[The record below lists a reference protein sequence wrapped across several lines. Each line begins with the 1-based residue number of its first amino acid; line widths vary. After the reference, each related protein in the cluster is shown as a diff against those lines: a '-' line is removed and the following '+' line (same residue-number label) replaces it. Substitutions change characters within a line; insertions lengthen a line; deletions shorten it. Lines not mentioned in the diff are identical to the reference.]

1 MRIHANNMY
10 FNYFEVKPII
20 KRSNVHIAKKG
31 IRALGISESFVKQ
44 KTKKSI
50 LTGIVMRADGIID
63 GFGIYTT
70 TVGGLDATKSVI
82 SLYENLKRRDVN
94 VIFLNGCIISWF
106 NVIDLKKVYE
116 KVGLPLICVTY
127 EESDG
132 LEKYFKEYFKD
143 WEERYDIYLR
153 NGEREKIK
161 IKTGKTV
168 FTRSLG
174 LEKDEVK
181 RILDKFTLDGA
192 IPEPLRITR
201 LLANSI
207 LKNLNLIKKSY
218 D

>member
-1 MRIHANNMY
+1 MSIHANNMY
-10 FNYFEVKPII
+10 FNYSEVELII
-20 KRSNVHIAKKG
+20 KRSNVRIAKKG
-31 IRALGISESFVKQ
+31 IRVLGISESFVKQ
-44 KTKKSI
+44 KTKRSI
-50 LTGIVMRADGIID
+50 LTGVVMRADGIID

-82 SLYENLKRRDVN
+82 SLYENLKRKDVN

-127 EESDG
+127 EESEG

-143 WEERYDIYLR
+143 WEERFDIYLR
-153 NGEREKIK
+153 NGERERIE

-168 FTRSLG
+168 FTRSIG

-181 RILDKFTLDGA
+181 RILDKFTLNGA
-192 IPEPLRITR
+192 ISEPLRISR

-207 LKNLNLIKKSY
+207 LKNLYLVRKSY

>member
-1 MRIHANNMY
+1 
-10 FNYFEVKPII
+10 
-20 KRSNVHIAKKG
+20 
-31 IRALGISESFVKQ
+31 
-44 KTKKSI
+44 
-50 LTGIVMRADGIID
+50 MRADRIID
-63 GFGIYTT
+63 GFGINTT
-70 TVGGLDATKSVI
+70 TVGGLDATESVI
-82 SLYENLKRRDVN
+82 SLYKNLKRKDVN

-127 EESDG
+127 EESEG

-153 NGEREKIK
+153 NGKREKTE

-181 RILDKFTLDGA
+181 IILNKFTLDGA
-192 IPEPLRITR
+192 IPEPLRIAR

-207 LKNLNLIKKSY
+207 LKNLHLIRKSS

>member
-1 MRIHANNMY
+1 MNAHANNMY
-10 FNYFEVKPII
+10 FNYSEVELTI
-20 KRSNVHIAKKG
+20 KRSNIHIAKKG
-31 IRALGISESFVKQ
+31 IRVLGISESFVKQ
-44 KTKKSI
+44 KTKRSI
-50 LTGIVMRADGIID
+50 LTGVVMRADGIID

-82 SLYENLKRRDVN
+82 SLYENLKRKDVN

-116 KVGLPLICVTY
+116 KVGLPLLCVTY
-127 EESDG
+127 EESEG

-143 WEERYDIYLR
+143 WEERFDIYLR
-153 NGEREKIK
+153 NGEREKIE

-192 IPEPLRITR
+192 IPEPLRVAR
-201 LLANSI
+201 LLANSV
-207 LKNLNLIKKSY
+207 LKNFRLIRKLY

>member
-1 MRIHANNMY
+1 MY
-10 FNYFEVKPII
+10 FNYSEVELTI
-20 KRSNVHIAKKG
+20 KRSNVHITKKG
-31 IRALGISESFVKQ
+31 IRVLGISESFVKQ
-44 KTKKSI
+44 KTKRSI
-50 LTGIVMRADGIID
+50 LTGVVMRADGIID
-63 GFGIYTT
+63 GFGICTT

-82 SLYENLKRRDVN
+82 SLYENLKRKDVN

-127 EESDG
+127 EESEG
-132 LEKYFKEYFKD
+132 LEKYFKEYFRD
-143 WEERYDIYLR
+143 WEERFYIYLR
-153 NGEREKIK
+153 NGKREKIE

-192 IPEPLRITR
+192 ISEPLRVAR

-207 LKNLNLIKKSY
+207 LKNLQLLGKSY

>member
-1 MRIHANNMY
+1 
-10 FNYFEVKPII
+10 
-20 KRSNVHIAKKG
+20 
-31 IRALGISESFVKQ
+31 
-44 KTKKSI
+44 
-50 LTGIVMRADGIID
+50 MRADGIID
-63 GFGIYTT
+63 GFGIHTT

-82 SLYENLKRRDVN
+82 SLFENLKRKDVN

-116 KVGLPLICVTY
+116 KVGLPLICITY
-127 EESDG
+127 EESEG

-143 WEERYDIYLR
+143 WEERFEIYLR

-161 IKTGKTV
+161 LKTGKMV

-192 IPEPLRITR
+192 IPESLRIAR
-201 LLANSI
+201 LLSNSI
-207 LKNLNLIKKSY
+207 LKNFNLIGKSY